1 MRLSAIRLAGFKSF
15 VDKTQLSLTSNLTA
29 VVGPN
34 GCGKSNLID
43 AVRWVLGESS
53 AKQLRGAALSD
64 VIFNG
69 SRTRKPVGR
78 AMIELV
84 FDNSDATIEG
94 PYAQYGEIAVRREL
108 SRDGGSQFYI
118 NGTRCRRKDITELF
132 LGTGLGG
139 RSNYAIIEQGTV
151 SRLIEAQPEELRQM
165 LEESAGISRYK
176 EKRRETEIRI
186 RHTRENLDRLDDL
199 LGEIDERLSKLQ
211 RQAAAAQ
218 RFKQYKQ
225 EQRKL
230 RRQLLGLRWRELEN
244 EHAAARERMAGCQK
258 QLDEAEARLKDAI
271 VARKQSADQ
280 AERSN
285 EEMQAVQAR
294 YYEAE
299 AAQGRAEQELKHAQE
314 MVRLRDKEAQ
324 DLQAE
329 SERLQAQ
336 FKERDERGR
345 DLAAQLN
352 LLQQTLA
359 DAQQE
364 LGVLESGLSA
374 AEKLAGDEQ
383 QALEAA
389 RDALQKPRTVAA
401 TEQVRLEQLGR
412 QLDRTQ
418 ARAKQCEQDLAA
430 IDLSEVEQQINASQ
444 QAVQAASSA
453 LEDADVRAAQ
463 AVQQVEQARGQR
475 SESDAALHEARKHAQ
490 SIHARLA
497 ALSAEQA
504 RALGDDDKS
513 DVRWLADK
521 GWSDAQPLA
530 RVLGVE
536 PGWEDAVEAVLGPW
550 LQAPCID
557 GQLAL
562 IGDDG
567 AQPAR
572 LIEVQDGAWQAPAT
586 SLAAQV
592 KGPLAIRKLLVSVH
606 TATSVQAAQ
615 AALAQLPDGH
625 CVVTPD
631 GHLLWPGLSHR
642 RQGEKA
648 DGVLLRE
655 RLLGEAREQNQ
666 AAQHAAELAQSAQQ
680 AAVEQLKQAEQA
692 QQQALQALDQ
702 ARRQHAEARSVSQRL
717 AEKKNTLEQRRQ
729 QRSEELAEVAKLLEE
744 LQRDRDQAQGLL
756 EASRGELETLERQE
770 REQLEKSDAA
780 RKALQDARHR
790 QQALQRQLDSARER
804 RTALSSELAAAN
816 AARDALQA
824 RRKDIEQNIAASQNR
839 QDDLKTPVPA
849 LQEAVVAASNAREAA
864 TQALKTS
871 RSAQEQ
877 AVNTARQAAAAVHQC
892 EQASNNVRARL
903 QEMQLGEQ
911 RLLARRDG
919 LEEQVRE
926 AGARISDLLSELEE
940 GMQAQACEQE
950 LEKLETRIQR
960 LGAVN
965 LAAVEEYDEE
975 KKRADDLRA
984 QQADLVEA
992 LEKLED
998 AIRQIDKETRAR
1010 FRATFEAVNERFKA
1024 RFPKLF
1030 GGGEAYLELTGEDVL
1045 DAGVRVMAR
1054 PPGKRNATIQL
1065 LSGGE
1070 KAMTAVALVFALFE
1084 LNPAPF
1090 CMLDEVD
1097 APLDDANVVRYCEV
1111 VREMSE
1117 QVQFIIVTHNKVTM
1131 ELADQLNGV
1140 TMQEPGV
1147 SRLVSVDV
1155 QQAVALAG

>member
-15 VDKTQLSLTSNLTA
+15 VDKTQFLLPSNLTA

-94 PYAQYGEIAVRREL
+94 AYAQYGEIAVRREL

-186 RHTRENLDRLDDL
+186 RHTRENLERLADL
-199 LGEIDERLSKLQ
+199 LSEIDERLAKLQ

-218 RFKQYKQ
+218 RFKRYKQ
-225 EQRKL
+225 EQRSL
-230 RRQLLGLRWRELEN
+230 RRQLLGLRWRELES
-244 EHAAARERMAGCQK
+244 EHQGLRTRMQGLQQALDAAN
-258 QLDEAEARLKDAI
+258 AELKDAM
-271 VARKQSADQ
+271 VARSRS
-280 AERSN
+280 AERA
-285 EEMQAVQAR
+285 EETVAQTQEVQGQFYA
-294 YYEAE
+294 AE
-299 AAQGRAEQELKHAQE
+299 GNLGRSEQECKHAQE
-314 MVRLRDKEAQ
+314 MLRMRDKEAA
-324 DLQAE
+324 DLRAEVARLNEQHQGRVRQAG
-329 SERLQAQ
+329 SLKQQIHQLQS
-336 FKERDERGR
+336 G
-345 DLAAQLN
+345 
-352 LLQQTLA
+352 LA

-364 LGVLESGLSA
+364 LAALEGGLADAEAAATRGAEELQGVR
-374 AEKLAGDEQ
+374 
-383 QALEAA
+383 QALQA
-389 RDALQKPRTVAA
+389 PRTVAA
-401 TEQVRLEQLGR
+401 TEKVRLEQLAR
-412 QLDRTQ
+412 QLERTG
-418 ARAKQCEQDLAA
+418 AREQHCRQELAA
-430 IDLSEVEQQINASQ
+430 IDLGEHESKMAAAEQAM
-444 QAVQAASSA
+444 QAATA
-453 LEDADVRAAQ
+453 GLEHADQAATTCVAAVERAREDRADC
-463 AVQQVEQARGQR
+463 
-475 SESDAALHEARKHAQ
+475 DAALHEARKHAQ
-490 SIHARLA
+490 SIHARRA

-504 RALGDDDKS
+504 RALGEDDQAQQK
-513 DVRWLADK
+513 WLKQKNWAGAK
-521 GWSDAQPLA
+521 PLGRLLQA
-530 RVLGVE
+530 AE
-536 PGWEDAVEAVLGPW
+536 GWEKAVEAVLGPW
-550 LQAPCID
+550 LQAPCIEGD
-557 GQLAL
+557 VIGLMAENGQPRLL
-562 IGDDG
+562 LE
-567 AQPAR
+567 AR
-572 LIEVQDGAWQAPAT
+572 DEAWEAPEG

-592 KGPLAIRKLLVSVH
+592 RGPVAVRKLLANVH
-606 TATSVQAAQ
+606 TLVDRASAPQR
-615 AALAQLPDGH
+615 LAQLPAGAALV
-625 CVVTPD
+625 CAD
-631 GHLLWPGLSHR
+631 GHLHWHGMARLNRDAR
-642 RQGEKA
+642 R
-648 DGVLLRE
+648 DGVLIRE
-655 RLLGEAREQNQ
+655 RLLAVAIEED
-666 AAQHAAELAQSAQQ
+666 AAAQSA
-680 AAVEQLKQAEQA
+680 LKQAERA
-692 QQQALQALDQ
+692 QQDAVSALQAAERAQQEALRQLDT
-702 ARRQHAEARSVSQRL
+702 ARRQHAEARSVAQSLTERKTALEQR
-717 AEKKNTLEQRRQ
+717 LEQRRQ
-729 QRSEELAEVAKLLEE
+729 ELVEIERLNAELC
-744 LQRDRDQAQGLL
+744 RDRDAAQAELD
-756 EASRGELETLERQE
+756 ASLAQVARFEEQE
-770 REQLEKSDAA
+770 KQQQSTSDDA
-780 RKALQDARHR
+780 RKALQDLRHR
-790 QQALQRQLDSARER
+790 LQTLQRQTDASRER
-804 RTALSSELAAAN
+804 RAALASELAATEAAAEAFAGRREDIERNLAN
-816 AARDALQA
+816 SQQDQSRLQTPLAALQA
-824 RRKDIEQNIAASQNR
+824 AVEAAR
-839 QDDLKTPVPA
+839 QQREVAGQALKHA
-849 LQEAVVAASNAREAA
+849 REMQEKATTEAREAA
-864 TQALKTS
+864 S
-871 RSAQEQ
+871 RVLS
-877 AVNTARQAAAAVHQC
+877 C
-892 EQASNNVRARL
+892 EQKAQQARSDK
-903 QEMQLGEQ
+903 QELELTEQ

-919 LEEQVRE
+919 LDEQIRE
-926 AGARISDLLSELEE
+926 AGGRIDDILAELVAD
-940 GMQAQACEQE
+940 MQAQACEQE
-950 LEKLETRIQR
+950 LESLESRIQR

-965 LAAVEEYDEE
+965 LAAVEEFEE
-975 KKRADDLRA
+975 ENKRAEYLRA
-984 QQADLVEA
+984 QEADLKEA

-1010 FRATFEAVNERFKA
+1010 FRATFESVNDKFKA

-1111 VREMSE
+1111 VRQMSE
-1117 QVQFIIVTHNKVTM
+1117 HVQFIIVTHNKVTM

-1155 QQAVALAG
+1155 QEAVAMAG

>member
-15 VDKTQLSLTSNLTA
+15 VDKTQLTLTSNLTA

-186 RHTRENLDRLDDL
+186 RHTRENLDRLEDL

-225 EQRKL
+225 DQRRL
-230 RRQLLGLRWRELEN
+230 RRQLLGLRWRELET
-244 EHAAARERMAGCQK
+244 EHAAARERLQTCQQ
-258 QLDEAEARLKDAI
+258 QLDQAEERLKDAI
-271 VARKQSADQ
+271 VARKQTADA
-280 AERSN
+280 AEQSN
-285 EEMQAVQAR
+285 QETQAVQAR

-299 AAQGRAEQELKHAQE
+299 AALGRAEQELKHAQE
-314 MVRLRDKEAQ
+314 MIRLRDKEAQ
-324 DLQAE
+324 DLRSE
-329 SERLQAQ
+329 SERLLAQ

-345 DLAAQLN
+345 ELGAQLTV
-352 LLQQTLA
+352 LQQTLA

-364 LGVLESGLSA
+364 LATLESGLAQAEQHA
-374 AEKLAGDEQ
+374 ADEQ
-383 QALEAA
+383 RALETL

-401 TEQVRLEQLGR
+401 TEKVRLEQLGR
-412 QLDRTQ
+412 QLERTQ
-418 ARAKQCEQDLAA
+418 ARATQCEQDLAA
-430 IDLSEVEQQINASQ
+430 IDVSEVEQQITAAE
-444 QAVQAASSA
+444 QAMQAASAA

-463 AVQQVEQARGQR
+463 AVQQVEQARRERGD
-475 SESDAALHEARKHAQ
+475 SDAALHEARKQAQ
-490 SIHARLA
+490 SVHARLA
-497 ALSAEQA
+497 ALTAEQA

-513 DVRWLADK
+513 DTRWLADK
-521 GWSDAQPLA
+521 GWSQAQPLA
-530 RVLGVE
+530 RVMRVQ
-536 PGWEDAVEAVLGPW
+536 PGWEDAAEAVLGPW

-562 IGDDG
+562 ISDDE

-572 LIEVQDGAWQAPAT
+572 LIELDDASWQAPEG

-592 KGPLAIRKLLVSVH
+592 EGPLAIRKLLATVF
-606 TATSVQAAQ
+606 TAASPAAAQ
-615 AALAQLPDGH
+615 TQLATLAAGH
-625 CVVTPD
+625 SVVTAQ
-631 GHLLWPGLSHR
+631 GHMLWPGLSHR
-642 RQGEKA
+642 RKGQQA

-655 RLLGEAREQNQ
+655 RLLAEARDENSAAQQ
-666 AAQHAAELAQSAQQ
+666 AAEQAHQQQQ
-680 AAVEQLKQAEQA
+680 AAVEQLKQSEHA

-717 AEKKNTLEQRRQ
+717 SEKKSTLEQRRQ
-729 QRSEELAEVAKLLEE
+729 QRSEELAEVGKLLDE
-744 LQRDRDQAQGLL
+744 LRRDRDQAEKLL
-756 EASRGELETLERQE
+756 EASRGELEALEQQE
-770 REQLEKSDAA
+770 RAQLEKSDAA

-790 QQALQRQLDSARER
+790 QQDLQRQLDSSRER
-804 RTALSSELAAAN
+804 RAALSSELAAAQ
-816 AARDALQA
+816 AARDALDA
-824 RRKDIEQNIAASQNR
+824 RRKDVEQNLAASQQN
-839 QDDLKTPVPA
+839 QDSIQTPLPA
-849 LQEAVVAASNAREAA
+849 LQDAVAAASKAREAA
-864 TQALKTS
+864 TEALKTS
-871 RSAQEQ
+871 RQTQELS
-877 AVNTARQAAAAVHQC
+877 VSKAREAAAAVHQC
-892 EQASNNVRARL
+892 EQASQNVRARL

-926 AGARISDLLSELEE
+926 AGARLDDIIAELDES
-940 GMQAQACEQE
+940 MQARACEEE
-950 LEKLETRIQR
+950 LEKLDSRIQR

-975 KKRADDLRA
+975 KQRADHLRA
-984 QQADLVEA
+984 QEADLVEA
-992 LEKLED
+992 LDKLED

-1010 FRATFEAVNERFKA
+1010 FRATFESVNDRFKA